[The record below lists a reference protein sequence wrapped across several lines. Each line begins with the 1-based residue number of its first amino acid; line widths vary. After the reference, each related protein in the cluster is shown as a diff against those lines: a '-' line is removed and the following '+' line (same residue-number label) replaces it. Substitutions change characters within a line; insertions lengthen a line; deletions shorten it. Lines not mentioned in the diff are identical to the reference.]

1 MNHASRIDKTV
12 RNIYDTFDNPGANPL
27 EAGLG
32 DIDSWISTLDGLGGS
47 ALTALQNELR
57 NLRSYVERDDRP
69 AIAATLQRLGT
80 ETSRIA
86 HGMHSLTDN
95 TGDQLRHLGQTLV
108 IAAGNL
114 KSTQADSAK
123 IL

>member
-12 RNIYDTFDNPGANPL
+12 RNIYDTFDNPGANPM

-32 DIDSWISTLDGLGGS
+32 DIDSWIASLDGLGGS
-47 ALTALQNELR
+47 ALNGLQAELR
-57 NLRSYVERDDRP
+57 NLRGYVERDDRP
-69 AIAATLQRLGT
+69 AMAASLQLLGT
-80 ETSRIA
+80 ETARIA
-86 HGMHSLTDN
+86 RDIHSLTDN

-114 KSTQADSAK
+114 KTSVPTHPQVG
-123 IL
+123 

>member
-1 MNHASRIDKTV
+1 MSHATRIDQTV
-12 RNIYDTFDNPGANPL
+12 RRIYDTFDNPGTSPV

-32 DIDSWISTLDGLGGS
+32 DIDSWIDAIDGLGGS
-47 ALTALQNELR
+47 ALTGLQTELR

-114 KSTQADSAK
+114 KMS
-123 IL
+123 

>member
-1 MNHASRIDKTV
+1 MSHATRIDQTV
-12 RNIYDTFDNPGANPL
+12 RRIYDTFDNPGANPV

-32 DIDSWISTLDGLGGS
+32 DIDSWIDAIDGLGGS
-47 ALTALQNELR
+47 ALTGLQAELR
-57 NLRSYVERDDRP
+57 NLRAFVERDDRP

-114 KSTQADSAK
+114 KMS
-123 IL
+123 